1 MKKNIMMRTA
11 SGLLIAVMLTSSIIS
26 GTLAKYTTSG
36 SSTDSAR
43 VAHFGVTVSGAGDTA
58 FATEYNTDNGT
69 PYSYT
74 GTLSVKSSTTDK
86 VIAPGTTGN
95 LAAISVSGTPE
106 VAVAVTYVADFEIGV
121 DADWTVGTGDEAQF
135 YCPIVITVGDH
146 VYYGRDYTSAQQ
158 FEEVVESAIES
169 DLSRTY
175 APLTTISAA
184 TQAITWAWPYEANT
198 TYDRQVDEFDTAL
211 GNATTPATISLAVT
225 ATVTQID

>member
-1 MKKNIMMRTA
+1 MKKNYMMRTA

-43 VAHFGVTVSGAGDTA
+43 VAHFGVTVSGSGDSA

-74 GTLSVKSSTTDK
+74 GTLSVKSSTADK

-106 VAVAVTYVADFEIGV
+106 VAVAVTYSADLDLGDNWLI
-121 DADWTVGTGDEAQF
+121 DNNLDGTPETF
-135 YCPIVITVGDH
+135 YCPIVITVGNTE
-146 VYYGRDYTSAQQ
+146 YYGRDFTSASD
-158 FEEVVESAIES
+158 FEDAVEGAIS
-169 DLSRTY
+169 GSVATY
-175 APLTTISAA
+175 EPGATISAA
-184 TQAITWAWPYEANT
+184 TQAITWAWPYELDT
-198 TYDRQVDEFDTAL
+198 TYYLQNDEFDTEL
-211 GNATTPATISLAVT
+211 GNAATPATISLEVT